1 VLADLPA
8 VMILVGLAAYAV
20 LGGADYGAGAWT
32 ILSGTDTR
40 GRRLRDHARHA
51 MGPVWEANHVWL
63 IFVLVICWTA
73 YPKAFGSIT
82 STLAIPLF
90 LIAVG
95 IILRGTA
102 YAVRGSVDPERAV
115 GLERLFGLSSVLTP
129 FALGAVAG
137 AIASG
142 RVPVGNAAGD
152 RWSSWLNPTSIVL
165 GVLFVATSAYLAA
178 VYLAADAR
186 RLREPE
192 LERAFRVR
200 AVGGGVVAGA
210 LALAGLAVVRSD
222 AERIWDGLTR
232 GGGIAALAVS
242 AVAGLATIGLVLR
255 GRFEWARAAGTAAV
269 VAVIV
274 GWAVAQRPQLLPGL
288 TIRQAAAPHASL
300 LALTIGAGVGS
311 LILVPALVL
320 LFRLYLRGAF
330 DPSADGAPAVQAPPT
345 PDTRT
350 WRLAGPI
357 ALLVAGTV
365 LSVGLDPVWAR
376 VLGAGLLLAFAVSLF
391 RPVAALGAGERPAPA
406 KGRAPDRP
414 MPERR

>member
-1 VLADLPA
+1 MSLAETPVA
-8 VMILVGLAAYAV
+8 IMLVGLAAYAV
-20 LGGADYGAGAWT
+20 LGCADYGAGAWT
-32 ILSGTDTR
+32 IVSGTDAH

-82 STLAIPLF
+82 STLAVPLF

-115 GLERLFGLSSVLTP
+115 ALERLFGLSSILTP

-137 AIASG
+137 GIASG

-152 RWSSWLNPTSIVL
+152 RWSSWLNPTSVVL
-165 GVLFVATSAYLAA
+165 GVMFVATSAYLAA
-178 VYLAADAR
+178 VYLAADAH

-192 LERAFRVR
+192 LEEAFRRR
-200 AVGGGVVAGA
+200 AIGGGVVAGG
-210 LALAGLAVVRSD
+210 LALAGLLVVHSD
-222 AERIWDGLTR
+222 ADRIWDGLTS
-232 GGGIAALAVS
+232 GGGIAALLVS
-242 AVAGLATIGLVLR
+242 ALAGVATMGLVLR
-255 GRFEWARAAGTAAV
+255 NRFEWARAASTVAVAAV
-269 VAVIV
+269 IT

-288 TIRQAAAPHASL
+288 TIHQAAAPHATL
-300 LALTIGAGVGS
+300 LALTIGAGAGS

-320 LFRLYLRGAF
+320 LFDLYLRGAF
-330 DPSADGAPAVQAPPT
+330 DPSAVGPPAAEVPPS

-350 WRLAGPI
+350 WRLAVPL

-376 VLGAGLLLAFAVSLF
+376 VLGAALLLAFAASLIL
-391 RPVAALGAGERPAPA
+391 PVAVLGAGDGAGPATT
-406 KGRAPDRP
+406 
-414 MPERR
+414 RRR